1 MEDKLAPPDL
11 SPNTNEELPG
21 KAKEIGLVVAVAEL
35 VLSKGVDSEPPN
47 PERGDGFVVVVVTDA
62 APAVDWGEEE
72 EEEAA

>member
-1 MEDKLAPPDL
+1 MEDKLTPPDL

-35 VLSKGVDSEPPN
+35 VLSIGVDSEPPN
-47 PERGDGFVVVVVTDA
+47 PERRDGFVVVTDA

-72 EEEAA
+72 EAA